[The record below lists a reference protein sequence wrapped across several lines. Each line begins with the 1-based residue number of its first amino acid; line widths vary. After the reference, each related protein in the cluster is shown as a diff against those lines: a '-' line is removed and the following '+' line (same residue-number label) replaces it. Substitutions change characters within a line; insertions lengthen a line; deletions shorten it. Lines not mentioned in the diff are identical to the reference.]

1 MDRLSS
7 QRKQVPCQRL
17 RQFPGHWRYHQGQ
30 DRQLLQGITTRP
42 EGQLYQGVVLQAG
55 MLLCQGVVLNQ
66 DRQPLQ
72 GRQM

>member
-1 MDRLSS
+1 MDLHHHIG
-7 QRKQVPCQRL
+7 QEVQTVLTGLCIDQALPD
-17 RQFPGHWRYHQGQ
+17 Q
-30 DRQLLQGITTRP
+30 DRQLLQGITTQP

-55 MLLCQGVVLNQ
+55 MLLCQGVVLSQ